1 MSKGKPLVQL
11 KQATKIYGSSK
22 RPVVALANVTL
33 TIYAGEFVTVMGPSG
48 SGKSTLLQLLGCLD
62 TLTSGE
68 YLFEDV
74 PAQRLGRNRLAE
86 IRNRKIGFVF
96 QTFHLLPR
104 LTAVANVAL
113 PLVYRG
119 LSSREQQRQAM
130 ALLDKVGLKDRA
142 HHSPAELSGGEQQ
155 RVAIARA
162 LIGQPA
168 LILADE
174 PTGNLDSEASEQI
187 MDLLKKIRQ
196 ETSVTLLLV
205 THDPKIAWLGD
216 RAIKMRNG
224 KILNPAEF
232 SHQKPTS

>member
-1 MSKGKPLVQL
+1 MSEGLPLIQL
-11 KQATKIYGSSK
+11 KEATKIYGSPK
-22 RPVVALANVTL
+22 RQVVAMENITL

-48 SGKSTLLQLLGCLD
+48 SGKSTLLHLIGCLD

-68 YLFEDV
+68 YLFEGV

-96 QTFHLLPR
+96 QTFCLLPR
-104 LTAVANVAL
+104 LTAIENVAL

-119 LSSREQQRQAM
+119 IASKEQKNRALAM
-130 ALLDKVGLKDRA
+130 LEVVGLKDRA
-142 HHSPAELSGGEQQ
+142 THSPAELSGGEQQ

-174 PTGNLDSEASEQI
+174 PTGNLDSETSTQI
-187 MDLLKKIRQ
+187 MALLEKIRR
-196 ETSVTLLLV
+196 ETEITILLV
-205 THDPKIAWLGD
+205 THDPNIATLGD
-216 RAIKMRNG
+216 RTIKMRDG
-224 KILNPAEF
+224 EIVLL
-232 SHQKPTS
+232 KP